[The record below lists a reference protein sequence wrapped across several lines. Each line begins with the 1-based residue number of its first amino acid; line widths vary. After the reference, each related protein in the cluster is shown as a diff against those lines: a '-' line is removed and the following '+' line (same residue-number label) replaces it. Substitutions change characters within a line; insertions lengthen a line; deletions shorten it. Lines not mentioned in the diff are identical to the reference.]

1 MKKFTIAT
9 TIIALAISVSAQ
21 TSKKKDIPK
30 LSLSPYEAIE
40 LPVQTEAI
48 FQPFQLNPVK
58 NVEIA
63 GDYPLRAYYNQNYY
77 FRFQM
82 PEGKDVSVHL
92 TFPDEETS
100 ASMASYR
107 VYHDEF
113 TMVGQSLMKASGQ
126 AFKIRNS
133 QFEAGQ
139 QVLVRLWFSDEME
152 NAQIGLALT
161 SDQPLS
167 GSKNIVINQ
176 TYTPEQLVNDIFM
189 SGNTYTSNVSF
200 TGDSISIGQ
209 YQGSISGTDF
219 GQGLI
224 MTSGDATLAPGP
236 DTGTSVGASN
246 DGEADPDL
254 EALIPSYMVN
264 DACVLEF
271 DFIATDNYVNFD
283 YIFASE
289 EFPEFANSSFNDV
302 FGFFLSG
309 PGINGPYTG
318 NAINI
323 ALLPNG
329 DPVTIDNVYNSEIY
343 YTGSVSPSSGGEGLA
358 YDNDMEYDGASIPL
372 TAEAYLWQGETY
384 HIKLA
389 IGDAGDSSYDSGVLF
404 KGSSFV
410 TGNQATGQVYYD
422 TDEDCEF
429 GASDIPLPD
438 IMLYSDP
445 GNYVAMTADN
455 GMYALPLNMG
465 LSSVYLTAPPL
476 FDILCPAQAY
486 HDVEI
491 ATAGQEVPW
500 NDFALTSDILCPLL
514 HVNMSGYQFQSCESS
529 PVLIE
534 FSNEG
539 SAPSEN
545 VSIEISL
552 DSNLTLMS
560 ADTSYTDLGNNTYLF
575 GGGNLGIFESDN
587 ILIEVAVSCDV
598 GVEGL
603 TECIHAEISADNQC
617 NFQNP
622 GIPEDTASNLVW
634 DHSGILVTGQC
645 TGDSL
650 ACFTILNEGEAG
662 NGDMDGPRE
671 YRLYANDS
679 LVDVGTFQLNGQEST
694 EICVATQGYA
704 IRLEADQ
711 HPEHPGNSHPQ
722 ETIED
727 CGDYTGNSLG
737 YVVTTPLDDYDFDT
751 DIWCQE
757 VLPPS
762 GGKAGETQ
770 LMAVHPKGV
779 SDNHYVS
786 NDAILNYTLYFQNP
800 TDTIVHNLSIRN
812 LIPEHLDPQTLRLTG
827 TSHDGYIRLSKEGII
842 TWVFRNINL
851 PAAENDE
858 SGSKGFVSYS
868 IKQVPMTSDDYGTVI
883 ENQASLYFD
892 NNDPV
897 VTNISHLTFWNLP
910 DIPTHVPDESKTLTV
925 VNVYPNPAHTKANF
939 QLPEGDYSNLHFLM
953 YDATGKLVRE
963 VTGINKALFSVKL
976 DLLSTG
982 VYYYDIRENEQTIGQ
997 GKLMLE

>member
-1 MKKFTIAT
+1 MKKFTLV
-9 TIIALAISVSAQ
+9 TIIIAFAISISAQ
-21 TSKKKDIPK
+21 TSKDIPN
-30 LSLSPYEAIE
+30 LSLNPYEAIE
-40 LPVQTEAI
+40 LTVQPTTD
-48 FQPFQLNPVK
+48 FQSFYLNPVE
-58 NVEIA
+58 NIEIA
-63 GDYPLRAYYNQNYY
+63 SDYPLRAYYNQNYY

-92 TFPDEETS
+92 NYPDEDTR

-113 TMVGQSLMKASGQ
+113 IMVGQSSMKASGQ

-133 QFEAGQ
+133 QFESGQ
-139 QVLVRLWFSDEME
+139 QVLVRLWFSDEMK

-167 GSKNIVINQ
+167 ASKNIVIDQ
-176 TYTPEQLVNDIFM
+176 TYTSDQLVNDVFM
-189 SGNTYTSNVSF
+189 GGNTTTTNVVF
-200 TGDSISIGQ
+200 TGDTISIGQ
-209 YQGSISGTDF
+209 YEGSISGTDF

-224 MTSGDATLAPGP
+224 MTTGDATLAPGP
-236 DTGTSVGASN
+236 DVGTSEGVANEEGT
-246 DGEADPDL
+246 DPDL
-254 EALIPSYMVN
+254 DALIPGYDVY

-309 PGINGPYTG
+309 PGINGPYTDG
-318 NAINI
+318 AINI

-343 YTGSVSPSSGGEGLA
+343 YTGSVDPSSGGEGLA

-372 TAEAYLWQGETY
+372 TAEAYLLWQGETY

-389 IGDAGDSSYDSGVLF
+389 IGDAGDHIYDSGVLF

-410 TGNQATGQVYYD
+410 TGNEATGQVYYD

-429 GASDIPLPD
+429 GTSDILLPN
-438 IMLYSDP
+438 IMLHSDP

-465 LSSVYLTAPPL
+465 MSSVYLTAPPL
-476 FDILCPAQAY
+476 FDILCPAEGY

-491 ATAGQEVPW
+491 NTAGQEVPG
-500 NDFALTSDILCPLL
+500 NDFALTSDILCPIL
-514 HVNMSGYQFQSCESS
+514 HVNMSGYQFQTCESS
-529 PVLIE
+529 LVLIE

-539 SAPSEN
+539 SAPAEN
-545 VSIEISL
+545 VTIEISL
-552 DSNLTLMS
+552 DSNLILVS
-560 ADTSYTDLGNNTYLF
+560 ANTTYTDLGNNTYLF
-575 GGGNLGIFESDN
+575 GDGNLGIFEADD
-587 ILIEVAVSCDV
+587 ILIEVGVSCDA
-598 GVEGL
+598 GVAGL

-617 NFQNP
+617 DFQNP
-622 GIPEDTASNLVW
+622 GIPEDTAANLVW

-671 YRLYANDS
+671 YRIFANDS

-694 EICVATQGYA
+694 VICIATQGYA

-711 HPEHPGNSHPQ
+711 HPEHPGNSQPQ

-757 VLPPS
+757 VLP

-779 SDNHYVS
+779 SNNHYVS

-800 TDTIVHNLSIRN
+800 TDDTVHNLSIRN
-812 LIPEHLDPQTLRLTG
+812 QLPAHLDPQTLRLAG
-827 TSHDGYIRLSKEGII
+827 TSHNCYIRLSKEGII

-851 PAAENDE
+851 PAAADDE

-868 IKQVPMTSDDYGTVI
+868 IKQVPMTPDDYGTEI

-892 NNDPV
+892 KNDPV
-897 VTNISHLTFWNLP
+897 ATNISHLTFWNLP

-925 VNVYPNPAHTKANF
+925 VNVYPNPANTKANF
-939 QLPEGDYSNLHFLM
+939 QLPEGDYTNLHFLM

-982 VYYYDIRENEQTIGQ
+982 VYYYDIRKNGQPIAQ